1 MTVFNNISHSV
12 GRKVMSGIIDRVLNG
27 LEKDRE
33 KEFLKIV
40 DIAKTFYGDEFTDED
55 YENFKKA
62 IKDPN
67 NRWMKFINRVIDESD
82 HNVLKMTAL
91 NLGYEAFLRGTK
103 LINEN
108 RRF

>member
-40 DIAKTFYGDEFTDED
+40 DIDSYH
-55 YENFKKA
+55 
-62 IKDPN
+62 P
-67 NRWMKFINRVIDESD
+67 R
-82 HNVLKMTAL
+82 LP
-91 NLGYEAFLRGTK
+91 
-103 LINEN
+103 
-108 RRF
+108 

>member
-55 YENFKKA
+55 YENFKKNS
-62 IKDPN
+62 ITYVYDICFYFL
-67 NRWMKFINRVIDESD
+67 FIVIP
-82 HNVLKMTAL
+82 
-91 NLGYEAFLRGTK
+91 
-103 LINEN
+103 
-108 RRF
+108 